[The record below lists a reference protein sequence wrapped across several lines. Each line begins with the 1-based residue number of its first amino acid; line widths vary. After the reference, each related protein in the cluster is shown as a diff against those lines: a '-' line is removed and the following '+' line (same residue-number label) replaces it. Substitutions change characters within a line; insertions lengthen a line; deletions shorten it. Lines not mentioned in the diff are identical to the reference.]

1 MLKSVGKSGI
11 TVGQLARAAAVNVET
26 VRYYQRIGLLTMPR
40 RDYGSIR
47 RYLADDLKRI
57 RFIKRAQKLGFSL
70 DEVALLLGLSDGK
83 HCQETKVLAQ
93 TRLAV
98 VEEKIADLAAIE
110 KAQGLGCKVFKGQ
123 PRMRVPGYRC
133 LDRGR
138 VVTGCLWSVRISL
151 RTSAHAPRTHHG
163 PAPRTYGAPFA

>member
-1 MLKSVGKSGI
+1 MLKPVAGSGI

-70 DEVALLLGLSDGK
+70 DEVALLLGLSDGR
-83 HCQETKVLAQ
+83 HCAQ
-93 TRLAV
+93 TRVLAEKKLTV
-98 VEEKIADLAAIE
+98 VEEKIADLEAIQ
-110 KAQGLGCKVFKGQ
+110 KALKGLVAKCSKGSRGC
-123 PRMRVPGYRC
+123 
-133 LDRGR
+133 
-138 VVTGCLWSVRISL
+138 GCPIIDVLIEDES
-151 RTSAHAPRTHHG
+151 
-163 PAPRTYGAPFA
+163 

>member
-1 MLKSVGKSGI
+1 MSKQTTTTGI

-26 VRYYQRIGLLTMPR
+26 VRYYQRIGLLPMPR

-70 DEVALLLGLSDGK
+70 DEVALLLGLSDGR
-83 HCQETKVLAQ
+83 HCAQTKILAQ

-98 VEEKIADLAAIE
+98 VEEKIADLEAIRQAL
-110 KAQGLGCKVFKGQ
+110 KGLVAKCSKGSRGC
-123 PRMRVPGYRC
+123 
-133 LDRGR
+133 
-138 VVTGCLWSVRISL
+138 GCPVIDALIEDES
-151 RTSAHAPRTHHG
+151 
-163 PAPRTYGAPFA
+163 

>member
-1 MLKSVGKSGI
+1 MSKPTTTTGI

-26 VRYYQRIGLLTMPR
+26 VRYYQRIGLLPMPR

-57 RFIKRAQKLGFSL
+57 RFIRRAQKLGFSL

-83 HCQETKVLAQ
+83 HCQETKALAQ

-98 VEEKIADLAAIE
+98 VGEKIADLEAIRLAL
-110 KAQGLGCKVFKGQ
+110 KGLVAKCSKGSRGC
-123 PRMRVPGYRC
+123 
-133 LDRGR
+133 
-138 VVTGCLWSVRISL
+138 GCPLIDALIEDGS
-151 RTSAHAPRTHHG
+151 
-163 PAPRTYGAPFA
+163 